1 MVERGQLRRWTRD
14 VSGYTQ
20 ALEPFIVLNVGAA
33 QHPSVRVWMIL
44 EMGTIKQR
52 YEDTITNNSEV
63 IDGQGPD
70 NTLINDLVHDAF
82 LLADV

>member
-14 VSGYTQ
+14 VSGYMQ
-20 ALEPFIVLNVGAA
+20 AFEPFIVLEDDAFR
-33 QHPSVRVWMIL
+33 HPTVRVWKIL

-63 IDGQGPD
+63 IDGKGDP
-70 NTLINDLVHDAF
+70 VEGEVAE
-82 LLADV
+82 AAG

>member
-14 VSGYTQ
+14 VGGYTQ
-20 ALEPFIVLNVGAA
+20 AFEPFIVLQFDTF
-33 QHPSVRVWMIL
+33 QHPSVRVWKIL

-63 IDGQGPD
+63 IDGEG
-70 NTLINDLVHDAF
+70 NAVEGEVAE
-82 LLADV
+82 AAG